1 MITTVT
7 AIISI
12 SGPILGGLTWL
23 IVLSHRHGAASAKQT
38 QELKE
43 IHREVTSLVSAQ
55 KFQENR
61 LDHIEAYLTSK
72 FRGYLPTSYRERR

>member
-23 IVLSHRHGAASAKQT
+23 IILAHRHGAASAKQT
-38 QELKE
+38 QELE
-43 IHREVTSLVSAQ
+43 AIHRDVNSLVSMQ
-55 KFQENR
+55 KSQESR
-61 LDHIEAYLTSK
+61 LDHIEAYLTSR
-72 FRGYLPTSYRERR
+72 FRGYLPTSYRDRR